1 VRRYRSIE
9 NGVELVE
16 VKRSTFIRADGTS
29 RLWRDYRA
37 WRALGNV
44 PEPPTPRPYASE
56 PGSTRNLLI
65 VGAGGFGREVHSM
78 TRSARGSDVKWRVGG
93 FLNDL
98 PDALVG
104 FEGFPSILAGTDYA
118 PRENDVFIC
127 AIGDVKGRRAV
138 CDKLRNKGA
147 EFINLI
153 NDAALIS
160 GAAKLGTGVIIEA
173 FTGVAA
179 NAQIRDFSTILAH
192 TTIGHDVKIG
202 SCVQISPYCDIHGW
216 AEIGDGC
223 LIGSHAVIL
232 KNVKVGK
239 GATVGA
245 GSVVIQDVPPGATV
259 FGVPAKQIC

>member
-1 VRRYRSIE
+1 LRRYRSIE
-9 NGVELVE
+9 NGVELLE
-16 VKRSTFIRADGTS
+16 GNRSTFIRADGS
-29 RLWRDYRA
+29 SSLWRDFRA
-37 WRALGNV
+37 WQALGNV
-44 PEPPTPRPYASE
+44 PEPALPRPYAFE
-56 PGSTRNLLI
+56 AGRTRNLFI
-65 VGAGGFGREVHSM
+65 VGAGGFGREVYSM
-78 TRSARGSDVKWRVGG
+78 TRTSRGSDVQWRVVG
-93 FLNDL
+93 FLNDIAN
-98 PDALVG
+98 ALDQ
-104 FEGFPSILAGTDYA
+104 FEGFPPILAGTDYA
-118 PRENDVFIC
+118 PRENDAFIC

-138 CDKLRNKGA
+138 CEKLRGKGA
-147 EFINLI
+147 EFINLVS
-153 NDAALIS
+153 DAALIS
-160 GAAKLGTGVIIEA
+160 GAAILGAGIIIEA

-179 NAQIRDFSTILAH
+179 NAEIKDYSTILAH

-232 KNVKVGK
+232 KNVKVGE